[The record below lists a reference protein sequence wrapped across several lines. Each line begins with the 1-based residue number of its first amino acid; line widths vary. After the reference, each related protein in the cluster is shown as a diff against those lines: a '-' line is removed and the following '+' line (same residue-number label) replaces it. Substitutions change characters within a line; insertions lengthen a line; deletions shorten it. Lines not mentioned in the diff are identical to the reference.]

1 MKIFISHASKDAP
14 VARQLAEQLKA
25 AGHSVWIPENE
36 ILPGDNWAKKLGQA
50 LEDSDI
56 IIVLVTRQA
65 FDPESV
71 TREIQYALTAEYI
84 KGRLIPVFLG
94 PESKKPS
101 QVPWILQKLDPLRIR
116 GEKRDWQKVIDKV
129 HSLASS
135 SSKMSI

>member
-14 VARQLAEQLKA
+14 IARQLAEQLKA

-65 FDPESV
+65 FDSESV
-71 TREIQYALTAEYI
+71 TREIQYALTADHI
-84 KGRLIPVFLG
+84 KGRVIPIFLG
-94 PESKKPS
+94 PDSKKPT

-116 GEKRDWQKVIDKV
+116 GKKPDWQKVIDKV
-129 HSLASS
+129 HSLAS
-135 SSKMSI
+135 